1 MHIYDLDTP
10 AVVIDLDVLERN
22 IQSMASHCADIDIAL
37 RSHTK
42 THKIPEIARM
52 QLAAGSQGIV
62 CQKLG
67 EAEVMARAGIDDI
80 LIAYNIVGKPK
91 LRRLMDLAQWKTI
104 LVTVDSE
111 DVAAGISQQARVD
124 ATDVGVLIE
133 LDTGGKRTGVQSPE
147 AALKLGRLVMDLP
160 GLSLK
165 GIMTYPSNIRAKPFI
180 QQTVGLFLNAGLPC
194 PVISGGGTGE
204 EAVSKEIGCTETRSG
219 SYIYEGMTRVKGNA
233 DLSPKTCALRVVVT
247 VVSVPTQDRVIIDG
261 GMKTFRA
268 FPRDP
273 YGLVIEQPQAMIYS
287 MSVEHGHMDVSGCD
301 HNFHVGEK
309 LSVIPRHQG
318 MVTNMHDEVVGARN
332 GQVHVVW
339 QVQGR
344 GKVK

>member
-22 IQSMASHCADIDIAL
+22 IHKMASHCADLDIAL
-37 RSHTK
+37 RPHTK
-42 THKIPEIARM
+42 THKVPEIARM
-52 QLAAGSQGIV
+52 QLAAGAQGIV

-91 LRRLMDLAQWKTI
+91 LRRLTNLAQWKTI

-111 DVAAGISQQARVD
+111 DVATGISQQARID
-124 ATDVGVLIE
+124 ATDVGVLVE
-133 LDTGGKRTGVQSPE
+133 LDTGGRRTGVQSPE
-147 AALKLGRLVMDLP
+147 AALELGRLVMDLP

-165 GIMTYPSNIRAKPFI
+165 GIMTYPSHVRAKPFM
-180 QQTVGLFLNAGLPC
+180 QQTVELFLNAGLPC
-194 PVISGGGTGE
+194 PVISGGGTGG

-219 SYIYEGMTRVKGNA
+219 SYIYEGMTRVTGND
-233 DLSPKTCALRVVVT
+233 DLSPERCALRVVVT
-247 VVSVPTQDRVIIDG
+247 VVSVPTQDRIIVDG
-261 GMKTFRA
+261 GQKTFRA
-268 FPRDP
+268 SPSNP
-273 YGLVIEQPQAMIYS
+273 YGLIIEQPQARIYG
-287 MSVEHGHMDVSGCD
+287 MSVEHGHVDVSGCD
-301 HNFHVGEK
+301 HKFRVGEK

-318 MVTNMHDEVVGARN
+318 MVTNMHDEVIGARDD
-332 GQVHVVW
+332 QLEVVW